1 MKLKYTNELLPS
13 SWNPMEKWEEGLPVG
28 NGRLGAMIMGL
39 INTDIIQVNED
50 SVWSGAYQDRNNKD
64 TLKNLDFIREK
75 VRNGQIEEV
84 EKYILPMMCG
94 TPSNMRVYQTAG
106 NLTLNFSHKKT
117 KEYKRELDLDTAI
130 AVVTYEENEIFYKRE
145 YFSSFAGDLF
155 IIRISANKDKSISF
169 SANLGRGIYTEKS
182 GIYGNCIFMNS
193 GSDGLNFSMVLG
205 AKNKDG
211 KLFLIG
217 DHLIIEKAT
226 EVILYLDCR
235 TSYREENYFDKAFE
249 NINRALNKDF
259 ELLKKEHVEFYQN
272 QYKKM
277 SFNLVKESSYTTDY
291 LLKNIEDNIRE
302 ITQLYVNFSR
312 YLMIS
317 SSQKGTL
324 PANLQGIWCKDMDPP
339 WGSKFTININAQ
351 MNYWPTDLCNLSDSY
366 EPFFTLLKKMQ
377 INGQKTAKEMYKCRG
392 FVAHSNTN
400 IYGDTGPQD
409 YWMPG
414 TTWVL
419 GAAWMCTH
427 IFEHY
432 QYTENLE
439 FLKEYFYLM
448 EEASLFFV
456 DFMEKNLDGNYV
468 CNPSLS
474 PENSYKLPNGSVGT
488 ISYGSSMDSQIIRLL
503 MIQYKKASEILNIK
517 SEVYEEIIEV
527 LNNLPE
533 TEVHSNGTIKEW
545 LEEHEEHEIGHR
557 HISHLFGLFPG
568 EELRRDEVLLEASKK
583 TIERRLKNGGAHTGW
598 SRAWILNF
606 YVVLKDSDEL
616 YKNLI
621 KLYKNSTLP
630 NLLDNHPPFQ
640 IDGNFGALNAI
651 LLSYSQVLDD
661 NIYLLP
667 ACPLNLRTGEIKGI
681 KLKGNIEISIKFK
694 DFEIDYLRLMSKGD
708 KKIKLIFEGRTI
720 ELSLKNEEELV
731 LNNNQ
736 LYLGGI

>member
-13 SWNPMEKWEEGLPVG
+13 SWNPMEKWEEGLPIG

-130 AVVTYEENEIFYKRE
+130 AVVTYEENEISYKRE
-145 YFSSFAGDLF
+145 YFSSFTEDLL

-169 SANLGRGIYTEKS
+169 SANLGRGVYTDKS
-182 GIYGNCIFMNS
+182 GIYENCIFMNS
-193 GSDGLNFSMVLG
+193 GSYGLNFSMVLG
-205 AKNKDG
+205 SKNKDG
-211 KLFLIG
+211 KLFLVG
-217 DHLIIEKAT
+217 DHLIIEEAT

-249 NINRALNKDF
+249 NINKALNKDF
-259 ELLKKEHVEFYQN
+259 ELLKKEHMEFYQN

-277 SFNLVKESSYTTDY
+277 SFNLVNESSYTTDY
-291 LLKNIEDNIRE
+291 LLKNIEDNIGE

-312 YLMIS
+312 YLLIS

-366 EPFFTLLKKMQ
+366 EPFFALLKKMQ

-400 IYGDTGPQD
+400 IYGDTAPQD

-427 IFEHY
+427 LFEHY
-432 QYTENLE
+432 QYTENLD

-456 DFMEKNLDGNYV
+456 DFMEKNSKGNYV

-474 PENSYKLPNGSVGT
+474 PENSYKLPNGCVGT
-488 ISYGSSMDSQIIRLL
+488 ISYGSSMDSQVIRLL
-503 MIQYKKASEILNIK
+503 MTQYKKASEILNIK
-517 SEVYEEIIEV
+517 SGFYEEIIEV

-545 LEEHEEHEIGHR
+545 LEECEEHEIGHR

-606 YVVLKDSDEL
+606 YAVLKDSDEL
-616 YKNLI
+616 YKNLV

-651 LLSYSQVLDD
+651 LLSYIQILDD

-667 ACPLNLRTGEIKGI
+667 ACPLILRTGEIQGI
-681 KLKGNIEISIKFK
+681 KLKGNIEISLKFK
-694 DFEIDYLRLMSKGD
+694 DFEIDCLRLVSKAD
-708 KKIKLIFEGRTI
+708 KEVKLIFEDRAI
-720 ELSLKNEEELV
+720 EVSLKNEEELV